1 MSVTN
6 RKMFRPRNARNRLN
20 QLGGIMA
27 SSPELMQTVQRFD
40 EGGGV
45 NANIPF
51 GAQTAANLMARGML
65 SQPITSIRDFVGYD
79 PQQTGISSLQREAAA
94 RGKAFDA
101 GQAMPLSP
109 LARPAVTGIQGG
121 EAFMRSPGA
130 QQTIQ
135 NLQSMAPDTLFAEA
149 MGALR
154 MDPRS
159 MPSDLPEDVFVYGAS
174 APSGDQ
180 IVGMDTSELPED
192 VFVYG
197 ASAPSGD
204 QIVGMD
210 TRESPSFADISKR
223 VAAGE
228 IPADVFV
235 PSGSRLAAGTDEAPK
250 PRSSLLMVQGTPK
263 DIAKTQELANNLFD
277 KTFGNLVNKE
287 TSKDK
292 PTKSDAYAALPST
305 SNKENIQKDPEAAL
319 SFGAKIDAVAKEFL
333 GSNADEND
341 KNDLILELTGRKDPQ
356 KSMSTK
362 DRYKE
367 NLELYREVFGENPEE
382 DRKIDGY
389 NLAMMGFLI
398 ASGDSPNALQNIAR
412 GAAAGV
418 ERIQK
423 TAEARKARDE
433 KLKLAALQRA
443 ATQEDAETERQTTW
457 AQTLYKD
464 AREGKRAQ
472 DKMKFELATLNIKLE
487 QEQELANDKA
497 VSDQTRADA
506 NNEATLLR
514 TMINNYGELG
524 NLAATQLMTQGF
536 DPKKIFTPEGF
547 KTLTNTMED
556 LAKRFPE
563 LSRTSQKSEDPGKSL
578 EAFVRDRQ
586 EEFDDNVDYQDL
598 MSDRLGKP
606 VSDIT
611 PEDIKMYAMRQFNV
625 EQSASPTS
633 QSASPT
639 SQSASPTSQFVLGQ
653 IITQGSNRFRVTGI
667 NSDGTPIT
675 EPVQ

>member
-1 MSVTN
+1 MNVTN
-6 RKMFRPRNARNRLN
+6 RKMFRPRNARNKLN
-20 QLGGIMA
+20 QMGGIMA
-27 SSPELMQTVQRFD
+27 SSPELMQTIQRF
-40 EGGGV
+40 ELGGGV
-45 NANIPF
+45 DANVPF
-51 GAQTAANLMARGML
+51 GAQTAANLMARGMM
-65 SQPITSIRDFVGYD
+65 SQPITSIRNFVDYD
-79 PQQTGISSLQREAAA
+79 PQQTGISSLQREVAA
-94 RGKAFDA
+94 RGQAFDA
-101 GQAMPLSP
+101 GQSMPLSP

-180 IVGMDTSELPED
+180 IVGMGTSEPT
-192 VFVYG
+192 
-197 ASAPSGD
+197 ASAQLEDG
-204 QIVGMD
+204 
-210 TRESPSFADISKR
+210 ESPSFADISKR

-277 KTFGNLVNKE
+277 RTFGNLVNKE

-356 KSMSTK
+356 KSMSMK

-367 NLELYREVFGENPEE
+367 NLELYREVFGKNPEE
-382 DRKIDGY
+382 ERKIDGY

-457 AQTLYKD
+457 AQTVYKD
-464 AREGKRAQ
+464 TREGKRAQ
-472 DKMKFELATLNIKLE
+472 DKMKFELATLNIELE
-487 QEQELANDKA
+487 QKEELANDKS
-497 VSDQTRADA
+497 VSDQERADA
-506 NNEATLLR
+506 NNEADLLR

-536 DPKKIFTPEGF
+536 DPERIFTPEGF

-563 LSRTSQKSEDPGKSL
+563 LSRTSQKSMDPGKSL

-611 PEDIKMYAMRQFNV
+611 PEDIKYVCAVQRGTVSFAHFTV
-625 EQSASPTS
+625 RPTVCF
-633 QSASPT
+633 AHFTVCFAHFTICFGPNYHT
-639 SQSASPTSQFVLGQ
+639 
-653 IITQGSNRFRVTGI
+653 RFK
-667 NSDGTPIT
+667 SF
-675 EPVQ
+675 

>member
-1 MSVTN
+1 MNVTN
-6 RKMFRPRNARNRLN
+6 RKMFRPRNARNKLN
-20 QLGGIMA
+20 QMGGIMA
-27 SSPELMQTVQRFD
+27 SSPELMQTIQRFQL
-40 EGGGV
+40 GGGV
-45 NANIPF
+45 DANVPF
-51 GAQTAANLMARGML
+51 GAQTTANLMARGMM
-65 SQPITSIRDFVGYD
+65 SQPITSIRNFVDYD
-79 PQQTGISSLQREAAA
+79 PQQTGISSLQREVAA
-94 RGKAFDA
+94 RGQAFDA
-101 GQAMPLSP
+101 GQSMPLSP

-180 IVGMDTSELPED
+180 IVGMGTSEPT
-192 VFVYG
+192 
-197 ASAPSGD
+197 ASAQLEDG
-204 QIVGMD
+204 
-210 TRESPSFADISKR
+210 ESPSFADISKR

-235 PSGSRLAAGTDEAPK
+235 PSGSRLAAGTSEAPK

-277 KTFGNLVNKE
+277 RTFGDLVNKE

-292 PTKSDAYAALPST
+292 PTKSDAYAAFPST

-356 KSMSTK
+356 KSMSMK

-367 NLELYREVFGENPEE
+367 NLELYREVFGKNPEE
-382 DRKIDGY
+382 ERKIDGY

-423 TAEARKARDE
+423 TAEARTARDE

-464 AREGKRAQ
+464 TREKQLAQ
-472 DKMKFELATLNIKLE
+472 DKMKFDLAKLNIELE
-487 QEQELANDKA
+487 QKEELANDKA

-563 LSRTSQKSEDPGKSL
+563 LSRTSQKSMDPGKSL

-598 MSDRLGKP
+598 MSARLGKP

-625 EQSASPTS
+625 E
-633 QSASPT
+633 
-639 SQSASPTSQFVLGQ
+639 QSASPTSQFVLGQ

>member
-1 MSVTN
+1 MNVTN
-6 RKMFRPRNARNRLN
+6 RKMFRPRNARNKLN
-20 QLGGIMA
+20 QMGGIMA
-27 SSPELMQTVQRFD
+27 SSPELMQTIQRFQL
-40 EGGGV
+40 GGGV
-45 NANIPF
+45 DANVPF
-51 GAQTAANLMARGML
+51 GAQTTANLMARGMM
-65 SQPITSIRDFVGYD
+65 SQPITSIRNFVDYD
-79 PQQTGISSLQREAAA
+79 PQQTGISSLQREVAA
-94 RGKAFDA
+94 RGQAFDA
-101 GQAMPLSP
+101 GQSMPLSP

-180 IVGMDTSELPED
+180 IVGMGTSEPT
-192 VFVYG
+192 
-197 ASAPSGD
+197 ASAQLEDG
-204 QIVGMD
+204 
-210 TRESPSFADISKR
+210 ESPSFADISKR

-235 PSGSRLAAGTDEAPK
+235 PSGSRLAAGTSEAPK

-277 KTFGNLVNKE
+277 RTFGDLVNKE

-292 PTKSDAYAALPST
+292 PTKSDAYAAFPST

-356 KSMSTK
+356 KSMSMK

-367 NLELYREVFGENPEE
+367 NLELYREVFGKNPEE
-382 DRKIDGY
+382 ERKIDGY

-423 TAEARKARDE
+423 TAEARTARDE

-464 AREGKRAQ
+464 TREKQLAQ
-472 DKMKFELATLNIKLE
+472 DKMKFDLAKLNIELE
-487 QEQELANDKA
+487 QKEELANDKA

-547 KTLTNTMED
+547 KTLTNYN
-556 LAKRFPE
+556 
-563 LSRTSQKSEDPGKSL
+563 G
-578 EAFVRDRQ
+578 
-586 EEFDDNVDYQDL
+586 
-598 MSDRLGKP
+598 RLGKAFP
-606 VSDIT
+606 RAFKNISEING
-611 PEDIKMYAMRQFNV
+611 PGQESGSFCSRQ
-625 EQSASPTS
+625 A
-633 QSASPT
+633 
-639 SQSASPTSQFVLGQ
+639 
-653 IITQGSNRFRVTGI
+653 RRV
-667 NSDGTPIT
+667 
-675 EPVQ
+675 

>member
-27 SSPELMQTVQRFD
+27 SSPELMQTVQRFQL
-40 EGGGV
+40 GGGV

-192 VFVYG
+192 VFMVLPRIKLLEWIQG
-197 ASAPSGD
+197 
-204 QIVGMD
+204 
-210 TRESPSFADISKR
+210 ESPSFADISKR

-277 KTFGNLVNKE
+277 RTFGDLVNKE

-356 KSMSTK
+356 KSMSMK

-367 NLELYREVFGENPEE
+367 NLELYREVFGKNPEE
-382 DRKIDGY
+382 ERKIDGY

-487 QEQELANDKA
+487 QEQELANDKSA
-497 VSDQTRADA
+497 SDQERADA
-506 NNEATLLR
+506 DNRANQLR

-524 NLAATQLMTQGF
+524 NLAATQLMTKGF
-536 DPKKIFTPEGF
+536 DPEAIFTPKGF
-547 KTLTNTMED
+547 ETLTKTMED
-556 LAKRFPE
+556 LAKRFPQ

-578 EAFVRDRQ
+578 KAFVRDRQ

-598 MSDRLGKP
+598 MSARLGKP

>member
-45 NANIPF
+45 NANVPF
-51 GAQTAANLMARGML
+51 GAQTAANLMARGMM
-65 SQPITSIRDFVGYD
+65 SQPITSIRNFVDYD
-79 PQQTGISSLQREAAA
+79 PQQTGISSLQREVAA
-94 RGKAFDA
+94 RGQAFDA
-101 GQAMPLSP
+101 GQSMPLSP

-180 IVGMDTSELPED
+180 IVGMGTSEPT
-192 VFVYG
+192 
-197 ASAPSGD
+197 ASAQLEDG
-204 QIVGMD
+204 
-210 TRESPSFADISKR
+210 ESPSFADISKR

-277 KTFGNLVNKE
+277 RTFGNLVNKE

-356 KSMSTK
+356 KSMSMK

-423 TAEARKARDE
+423 TTEARKARDE

-464 AREGKRAQ
+464 TLEGKRAQ
-472 DKMKFELATLNIKLE
+472 NKMKFDLAKLNIELE
-487 QEQELANDKA
+487 EKRALANDKS
-497 VSDQTRADA
+497 VSDEERADA
-506 NNEATLLR
+506 NNKADLLQ
-514 TMINNYGELG
+514 TMIGNFGELG
-524 NLAATQLMTQGF
+524 SIALTQLMAQGDF
-536 DPKKIFTPEGF
+536 TSEDLLTPEGSNQLIS
-547 KTLTNTMED
+547 KMED
-556 LAKRFPE
+556 LAKRFPQ
-563 LSRTSQKSEDPGKSL
+563 LLRTPGKSMDPGKSKDAYIQTGLDAIRRNQDAEDRLRL
-578 EAFVRDRQ
+578 ELGLGKTELLTTEMIVKQ
-586 EEFDDNVDYQDL
+586 LGKEFDL
-598 MSDRLGKP
+598 AAAAAAAP
-606 VSDIT
+606 VFDPNLPFS
-611 PEDIKMYAMRQFNV
+611 
-625 EQSASPTS
+625 
-633 QSASPT
+633 
-639 SQSASPTSQFVLGQ
+639 
-653 IITQGSNRFRVTGI
+653 
-667 NSDGTPIT
+667 
-675 EPVQ
+675 VQ

>member
-210 TRESPSFADISKR
+210 TSESPSFADISKR

-464 AREGKRAQ
+464 TREGKRAQ

-487 QEQELANDKA
+487 QEQELANDKS
-497 VSDQTRADA
+497 VSDQERADA
-506 NNEATLLR
+506 NNKADQLR

-524 NLAATQLMTQGF
+524 NLA
-536 DPKKIFTPEGF
+536 P
-547 KTLTNTMED
+547 
-556 LAKRFPE
+556 
-563 LSRTSQKSEDPGKSL
+563 LS
-578 EAFVRDRQ
+578 
-586 EEFDDNVDYQDL
+586 
-598 MSDRLGKP
+598 
-606 VSDIT
+606 
-611 PEDIKMYAMRQFNV
+611 
-625 EQSASPTS
+625 
-633 QSASPT
+633 
-639 SQSASPTSQFVLGQ
+639 
-653 IITQGSNRFRVTGI
+653 
-667 NSDGTPIT
+667 
-675 EPVQ
+675 

>member
-1 MSVTN
+1 MNVTN
-6 RKMFRPRNARNRLN
+6 RKMFRPRNARNKLN
-20 QLGGIMA
+20 QMGGIMA
-27 SSPELMQTVQRFD
+27 SSPELMQTIQRFQL
-40 EGGGV
+40 GGGV
-45 NANIPF
+45 DANVPF
-51 GAQTAANLMARGML
+51 GAQTTANLMARGMM
-65 SQPITSIRDFVGYD
+65 SQPITSIRNFVDYD
-79 PQQTGISSLQREAAA
+79 PQQTGISSLQREVAA
-94 RGKAFDA
+94 RGQAFDA
-101 GQAMPLSP
+101 GQSMPLSP

-180 IVGMDTSELPED
+180 IVGMGTSEPT
-192 VFVYG
+192 
-197 ASAPSGD
+197 ASAQLEDG
-204 QIVGMD
+204 
-210 TRESPSFADISKR
+210 ESSSFADISKR

-277 KTFGNLVNKE
+277 RTFGNLVNKE

-356 KSMSTK
+356 KSMSMK

-464 AREGKRAQ
+464 TREGKRAQ
-472 DKMKFELATLNIKLE
+472 DKMKFELATLNIELE
-487 QEQELANDKA
+487 EKRALANDKSA
-497 VSDQTRADA
+497 SDQERADA
-506 NNEATLLR
+506 NNKADLLQ
-514 TMINNYGELG
+514 TVIGNFGELG
-524 NLAATQLMTQGF
+524 SIALTQLMAQGDF
-536 DPKKIFTPEGF
+536 TSEDLLTPEGSNQLIS
-547 KTLTNTMED
+547 KMED
-556 LAKRFPE
+556 LAKRFPQ
-563 LSRTSQKSEDPGKSL
+563 LSRTSQKSENPGKSL
-578 EAFVRDRQ
+578 GAFVRDRQ
-586 EEFDDNVDYQDL
+586 EEFDDNEDYQNL
-598 MSDRLGKP
+598 MSDRLEKP
-606 VSDIT
+606 VSEIT
-611 PEDIKMYAMRQFNV
+611 PEDIKKYAMRQFNV
-625 EQSASPTS
+625 E
-633 QSASPT
+633 
-639 SQSASPTSQFVLGQ
+639 QSASPTSQFVLGQ

>member
-1 MSVTN
+1 
-6 RKMFRPRNARNRLN
+6 
-20 QLGGIMA
+20 
-27 SSPELMQTVQRFD
+27 
-40 EGGGV
+40 
-45 NANIPF
+45 
-51 GAQTAANLMARGML
+51 
-65 SQPITSIRDFVGYD
+65 
-79 PQQTGISSLQREAAA
+79 
-94 RGKAFDA
+94 
-101 GQAMPLSP
+101 
-109 LARPAVTGIQGG
+109 
-121 EAFMRSPGA
+121 
-130 QQTIQ
+130 
-135 NLQSMAPDTLFAEA
+135 
-149 MGALR
+149 
-154 MDPRS
+154 
-159 MPSDLPEDVFVYGAS
+159 
-174 APSGDQ
+174 
-180 IVGMDTSELPED
+180 
-192 VFVYG
+192 
-197 ASAPSGD
+197 
-204 QIVGMD
+204 
-210 TRESPSFADISKR
+210 
-223 VAAGE
+223 
-228 IPADVFV
+228 
-235 PSGSRLAAGTDEAPK
+235 
-250 PRSSLLMVQGTPK
+250 MVQGTPK

-277 KTFGNLVNKE
+277 RTFGDLVNKE

-292 PTKSDAYAALPST
+292 PTKSDAYAAFPST

-356 KSMSTK
+356 KSMSMK

-367 NLELYREVFGENPEE
+367 NLELYREVFGKNPEE
-382 DRKIDGY
+382 ERKIDGY

-457 AQTLYKD
+457 AQTVYKD
-464 AREGKRAQ
+464 TREGKRAQ
-472 DKMKFELATLNIKLE
+472 DKMKFDLAKLNIELE
-487 QEQELANDKA
+487 QKEELANDKA

-563 LSRTSQKSEDPGKSL
+563 LSRTSQKSMDPGKSL

-611 PEDIKMYAMRQFNV
+611 PEDIKMYAMRQFNSLLRPLHSLLRPLHNLFWAKLSHKV
-625 EQSASPTS
+625 QI
-633 QSASPT
+633 
-639 SQSASPTSQFVLGQ
+639 VLELQ
-653 IITQGSNRFRVTGI
+653 ALIQM
-667 NSDGTPIT
+667 
-675 EPVQ
+675 ELQ

>member
-1 MSVTN
+1 MNVTN
-6 RKMFRPRNARNRLN
+6 RKMFRPRNARNKLN
-20 QLGGIMA
+20 QMGGIMA
-27 SSPELMQTVQRFD
+27 SSPELMQTIQRFQL
-40 EGGGV
+40 GGGV
-45 NANIPF
+45 DANVPF
-51 GAQTAANLMARGML
+51 GAQTAANLMARGMM
-65 SQPITSIRDFVGYD
+65 SQPITSIRNFVDYD
-79 PQQTGISSLQREAAA
+79 PQQTGISSLQREVAA
-94 RGKAFDA
+94 RGQAFDA
-101 GQAMPLSP
+101 GQSMPLSP

-180 IVGMDTSELPED
+180 IVGMGTSEPT
-192 VFVYG
+192 
-197 ASAPSGD
+197 ASAQLEDG
-204 QIVGMD
+204 
-210 TRESPSFADISKR
+210 ESSSFADISKR

-235 PSGSRLAAGTDEAPK
+235 PSGSRLAAGTGEAPK

-277 KTFGNLVNKE
+277 RTFGNLVNKE

-292 PTKSDAYAALPST
+292 PTKSDAYAAFPST

-319 SFGAKIDAVAKEFL
+319 SFGAKINAVAKEFL

-457 AQTLYKD
+457 AQTVYKD
-464 AREGKRAQ
+464 TREGKRAQ
-472 DKMKFELATLNIKLE
+472 AKMKFELATLNIELE
-487 QEQELANDKA
+487 EKRALANDKSA
-497 VSDQTRADA
+497 SDQERADA
-506 NNEATLLR
+506 NNKADLLQ
-514 TMINNYGELG
+514 TVIGNFGELG
-524 NLAATQLMTQGF
+524 SIALTQLMAQGDF
-536 DPKKIFTPEGF
+536 TSEDLLTPEGSNQLIS
-547 KTLTNTMED
+547 KMEA
-556 LAKRFPE
+556 LAKNFPQ
-563 LSRTSQKSEDPGKSL
+563 LLRTSQKSEDPGKSL
-578 EAFVRDRQ
+578 EAFIRDRQ
-586 EEFDDNVDYQDL
+586 EEFDDNVDFQDL
-598 MSDRLGKP
+598 MSDRLKKP
-606 VSDIT
+606 VSEIT
-611 PEDIKMYAMRQFNV
+611 PEDIKMYAMRQFKV
-625 EQSASPTS
+625 E

>member
-1 MSVTN
+1 LT
-6 RKMFRPRNARNRLN
+6 
-20 QLGGIMA
+20 
-27 SSPELMQTVQRFD
+27 PEQV
-40 EGGGV
+40 
-45 NANIPF
+45 
-51 GAQTAANLMARGML
+51 
-65 SQPITSIRDFVGYD
+65 
-79 PQQTGISSLQREAAA
+79 AAA
-94 RGKAFDA
+94 AA
-101 GQAMPLSP
+101 SEIP
-109 LARPAVTGIQGG
+109 
-121 EAFMRSPGA
+121 
-130 QQTIQ
+130 QTME
-135 NLQSMAPDTLFAEA
+135 N
-149 MGALR
+149 
-154 MDPRS
+154 
-159 MPSDLPEDVFVYGAS
+159 
-174 APSGDQ
+174 
-180 IVGMDTSELPED
+180 
-192 VFVYG
+192 
-197 ASAPSGD
+197 
-204 QIVGMD
+204 
-210 TRESPSFADISKR
+210 PSFADISKR

-228 IPADVFV
+228 LPEDVFV
-235 PSGSRLAAGTDEAPK
+235 PSGSRLAAGTNEAPK
-250 PRSSLLMVQGTPK
+250 PRSSLLVIQGTPK

-277 KTFGNLVNKE
+277 RTFGDLVNKE

-292 PTKSDAYAALPST
+292 PTKSDAYAAFPST

-356 KSMSTK
+356 KSMSMK

-367 NLELYREVFGENPEE
+367 NLELYREVFGKNPEE
-382 DRKIDGY
+382 ERKIDGY

-464 AREGKRAQ
+464 TREKQLAQ
-472 DKMKFELATLNIKLE
+472 DKMKFDLAKLNIELE
-487 QEQELANDKA
+487 QKEELANDKA

-563 LSRTSQKSEDPGKSL
+563 LSRTSQKSQDPGLRRDAYIQKELSAIRTNP
-578 EAFVRDRQ
+578 EA
-586 EEFDDNVDYQDL
+586 E
-598 MSDRLGKP
+598 DRLRLELGLGKNEILTTEMIIQQLGKEYDLAAAAAPGAP
-606 VSDIT
+606 VFDPNLPFS
-611 PEDIKMYAMRQFNV
+611 
-625 EQSASPTS
+625 
-633 QSASPT
+633 
-639 SQSASPTSQFVLGQ
+639 
-653 IITQGSNRFRVTGI
+653 
-667 NSDGTPIT
+667 
-675 EPVQ
+675 VQ

>member
-1 MSVTN
+1 MNVTN
-6 RKMFRPRNARNRLN
+6 RKMFRPRNARNKLN
-20 QLGGIMA
+20 QMGGIMA
-27 SSPELMQTVQRFD
+27 SSPELMQTIQRFQL
-40 EGGGV
+40 GGGV
-45 NANIPF
+45 DANVPF
-51 GAQTAANLMARGML
+51 GAQTAANLMARGMM
-65 SQPITSIRDFVGYD
+65 SQPITSIRNFVDYD
-79 PQQTGISSLQREAAA
+79 PQQTGISSLQREVAA
-94 RGKAFDA
+94 RGQAFDA
-101 GQAMPLSP
+101 GQSMPLSP

-180 IVGMDTSELPED
+180 IVGMGTSEPT
-192 VFVYG
+192 
-197 ASAPSGD
+197 ASAQLEDG
-204 QIVGMD
+204 
-210 TRESPSFADISKR
+210 ESSSFADISKR

-235 PSGSRLAAGTDEAPK
+235 PSGSRLAAGTGEAPK

-277 KTFGNLVNKE
+277 RTFGNLVNKE

-367 NLELYREVFGENPEE
+367 NLELYREVFGKNPEE
-382 DRKIDGY
+382 ERKIDGY

-457 AQTLYKD
+457 AQTVYKD
-464 AREGKRAQ
+464 TREGKRAQ
-472 DKMKFELATLNIKLE
+472 DKMKFELATLNI
-487 QEQELANDKA
+487 ELGEERARANDKS
-497 VSDQTRADA
+497 VSDEERADA
-506 NNEATLLR
+506 NNKADLLQ
-514 TMINNYGELG
+514 TMIGNFGELG
-524 NLAATQLMTQGF
+524 SIALTQLMAQGDF
-536 DPKKIFTPEGF
+536 TSEDLLTPEGSNQLIS
-547 KTLTNTMED
+547 KMEA
-556 LAKRFPE
+556 LAKRFPQ

-586 EEFDDNVDYQDL
+586 EEFDDNEDYQNL
-598 MSDRLGKP
+598 MSDRLEKP
-606 VSDIT
+606 VSEIT
-611 PEDIKMYAMRQFNV
+611 PEDIKKYAMRQFNV
-625 EQSASPTS
+625 E
-633 QSASPT
+633 
-639 SQSASPTSQFVLGQ
+639 QSASPTSQFVLGQ

>member
-1 MSVTN
+1 MNVTN
-6 RKMFRPRNARNRLN
+6 RKMFRPRNARNKLN
-20 QLGGIMA
+20 QMGGIMA
-27 SSPELMQTVQRFD
+27 SSPELMQTIQRF
-40 EGGGV
+40 ELGGGV
-45 NANIPF
+45 RPGARPTVMGMGSGDLPNVSQIMDFLGLSSPTETQSSSVEVDPTLAEMQRANDPRFFNRLGANLATLPAAAYDTAVGLPAAAVQNAATAFQYSPF
-51 GAQTAANLMARGML
+51 GRALGL
-65 SQPITSIRDFVGYD
+65 S
-79 PQQTGISSLQREAAA
+79 E
-94 RGKAFDA
+94 
-101 GQAMPLSP
+101 
-109 LARPAVTGIQGG
+109 
-121 EAFMRSPGA
+121 PGA
-130 QQTIQ
+130 QQPPYVGSQVAQPALQ
-135 NLQSMAPDTLFAEA
+135 NIFAENVP
-149 MGALR
+149 LT
-154 MDPRS
+154 
-159 MPSDLPEDVFVYGAS
+159 PEQVAAAAAS
-174 APSGDQ
+174 EIPQ
-180 IVGMDTSELPED
+180 TMEN
-192 VFVYG
+192 
-197 ASAPSGD
+197 
-204 QIVGMD
+204 
-210 TRESPSFADISKR
+210 PSFADISKR

-228 IPADVFV
+228 LPEDVFV
-235 PSGSRLAAGTDEAPK
+235 PSGSRLAAGTNEAPK
-250 PRSSLLMVQGTPK
+250 PRSSLLVIQGTPK

-277 KTFGNLVNKE
+277 RTFGDLVNKE

-356 KSMSTK
+356 KSMSMK

-367 NLELYREVFGENPEE
+367 NLELYREVFGKNPEE
-382 DRKIDGY
+382 ERKIDGY

-457 AQTLYKD
+457 AQTVYKD
-464 AREGKRAQ
+464 TREGKRAQ
-472 DKMKFELATLNIKLE
+472 DKMKFDLAKLNIELKQKE
-487 QEQELANDKA
+487 ELANDKA
-497 VSDQTRADA
+497 VNDQTRADA

-563 LSRTSQKSEDPGKSL
+563 LSRTSQKSMDPGKSR

-611 PEDIKMYAMRQFNV
+611 PEDITMYAMRQFNV
-625 EQSASPTS
+625 EQSASPTSQSASPTS